1 MKKQMILA
9 IALALAAALQAAPAQ
24 FAYQGVLKDTANAP
38 LTGPHQLKLR
48 LYDVPS
54 GNKAALW
61 GRTYAVQLDTNGL
74 FNVEVSDVTGTPISG
89 EQYNPLDVVFTG
101 TNVLY
106 IGLTVDGSSGEIT
119 PRQKLLPVPFAAVA
133 ANVSR
138 ASGNFTVAGKLTAQS
153 AEFSGELT
161 ANDVTVTE
169 SISAATL
176 DVKGGATVQGNL
188 DVIGTISGFGTVPVK
203 GIIMWGGPENEIP
216 QGWRLC
222 DGGTYNGFETPDLRD
237 RFIAGAGTG
246 GSYKVGDTGGV
257 ARVTLTIDE
266 MPSHN
271 HAYKYTAASYSGA
284 FDGRYDTFYYTKNNS
299 AKPKTSNTENAGKG
313 EAHENRPPFYALCF
327 IMRVE

>member
-188 DVIGTISGFGTVPVK
+188 DVIGTISGFGTVPIG
-203 GIIMWGGPENEIP
+203 GIIMWSGQENEIP
-216 QGWRLC
+216 TGWALC
-222 DGGTYNGFETPDLRD
+222 NGENGTPNLLN
-237 RFIAGAGTG
+237 RFIVGAGTG
-246 GSYKVGDTGGV
+246 GSYKVDDKGGFE
-257 ARVTLTIDE
+257 RVTLSERQIPPHQHT
-266 MPSHN
+266 
-271 HAYKYTAASYSGA
+271 YTFRRGSMWGA
-284 FDGRYDTFYYTKNNS
+284 TDKDNDFYVAVAHPDWTKFEDKTTNS
-299 AKPKTSNTENAGKG
+299 AGGNES
-313 EAHENRPPFYALCF
+313 HENRPPYYALCF

>member
-38 LTGPHQLKLR
+38 LTGPHKLKLR

-203 GIIMWGGPENEIP
+203 GIIMWGGFINDIP
-216 QGWRLC
+216 QGWHLC
-222 DGGTYNGFETPDLRD
+222 DGGTYNGIETPDLRD
-237 RFIAGAGTG
+237 RFIVGAGKSYSVKNTG
-246 GSYKVGDTGGV
+246 GEATVALNTEHLPSHSHNYTFKVASLVGSYKPGTADFYTVLSSAENSVTKATASVG
-257 ARVTLTIDE
+257 
-266 MPSHN
+266 
-271 HAYKYTAASYSGA
+271 
-284 FDGRYDTFYYTKNNS
+284 
-299 AKPKTSNTENAGKG
+299 SNGK
-313 EAHENRPPFYALCF
+313 HENRPPYYALCF

>member
-9 IALALAAALQAAPAQ
+9 IALSLAAALQAAPAQ
-24 FAYQGVLKDTANAP
+24 FAYQGVLTDTANAP
-38 LTGPHQLKLR
+38 LTGAQQVKLR
-48 LYDVPS
+48 LYDVPD

-61 GRTYAVQLDTNGL
+61 GRRYAVQLDENGL

-89 EQYNPLDVVFTG
+89 EQYDPLDVVFTG

-106 IGLTVDGSSGEIT
+106 IGLTVEGSSGEIT

-138 ASGNFTVAGKLTAQS
+138 ASANFTVAGKLTAQS

-161 ANDVTVTE
+161 ANDVTVAE

-176 DVKGGATVQGNL
+176 DVRGGATVQGDL
-188 DVIGTISGFGTVPVK
+188 DVIGTISGFGTVPIN

-216 QGWRLC
+216 VGWALC
-222 DGGTYNGFETPDLRD
+222 NGKNGTPDLRK
-237 RFIAGAGTG
+237 RFIVGAGTG
-246 GSYKVGDTGGV
+246 GGYGVGSTGGV
-257 ARVTLTIDE
+257 ERVTLTVGNL
-266 MPSHN
+266 PSHN
-271 HAYKYTAASYSGA
+271 HAYKYTAASYVGT
-284 FDGRYDTFYYTKNNS
+284 FKDNRDTFYYTGT
-299 AKPKTSNTENAGKG
+299 TSNSHTRNTEVAG
-313 EAHENRPPFYALCF
+313 ADNPDPIENRPPFYALCF